1 MLNNTFKERKEHFER
16 VAEMTSMIG
25 LEPIRL
31 MFESIKLWKNLV
43 VVFCCDFQQSRM
55 PIT

>member
-16 VAEMTSMIG
+16 EAEMTSMIG